1 MAYRKT
7 KEWVEVEYNLKNVK
21 PQIIQYLKFL
31 LRVGMASGGILSYW
45 IKLSL
50 VGGFD
55 SVGLYNLVTQ
65 NQEDCKFKVS
75 LGFRVRSWPAWAT

>member
-1 MAYRKT
+1 MNM
-7 KEWVEVEYNLKNVK
+7 YNLKNVK

-31 LRVGMASGGILSYW
+31 LPVGMTSGGILSYW

-50 VGGFD
+50 VVGFD

-65 NQEDCKFKVS
+65 NQEDSKFKVS
-75 LGFRVRSWPAWAT
+75 LGFRVRSRPAWAT